1 MELFLLRTSGGKES
15 TLGQLYINKKPE
27 CFSLEDQFQEVKVK
41 DETRI
46 PNRRYKL
53 GLREV
58 DSPMTKRYRKK
69 YPWFTFHIQVMDVPD
84 FENVYI
90 HSGVTDDHTSGC
102 ILVGDALYN
111 NQAKVDKYENG
122 ALMYSS
128 QAYERVYKKIT
139 NALMNSEEVTL
150 DIYEYR
156 V

>member
-1 MELFLLRTSGGKES
+1 MRLTLFRTSTGVES
-15 TLGQLYINKKPE
+15 TLGQLYIDGKPE
-27 CFSLEDQFQEVKVK
+27 CFTLEDQFQEVKVK

-46 PNRRYKL
+46 PARRYKL

-69 YPWFTFHIQVMDVPD
+69 YPWFTYHIQVMDVPH
-84 FENVYI
+84 FENIYI

-102 ILVGDALYN
+102 ILLGDAVYN
-111 NQAKVDKYENG
+111 NMVQVDKYKNG

-139 NALMNSEEVTL
+139 EALIKNEDVWL
-150 DIYEYR
+150 DIDVYR
-156 V
+156 A